1 MRHSRFVLLTS
12 LIFTAAASQAALF
25 TFHGLI
31 SGKGQSVSINYAG
44 NTMNVGAGLA
54 NVSLD
59 GGPQFWGV
67 CVDLDHWNGNGASY
81 QVNVR
86 PIEDRG
92 AFATKAAWVFN
103 NYASAVDSNVKG
115 AALQLAVW
123 DIVYDN
129 GDGLD
134 AGAFKSSASGSLLS
148 QTNSLLAASHGNTSS
163 NANWFQAVSHGNQ
176 NNRNQN
182 YMGTVPEP
190 SSVVLVAL
198 GVLGLLRRRKS

>member
-1 MRHSRFVLLTS
+1 MRNFRLLFTSS
-12 LIFTAAASQAALF
+12 LILSAAVSRAALF
-25 TFHGLI
+25 TFHGLV
-31 SGKGQSVSINYAG
+31 SGKSQAVSINYAG
-44 NTMNVGAGLA
+44 NSMNVGAGLA

-59 GGPQFWGV
+59 GGPQFLGV
-67 CVDLDHWNGNGASY
+67 CVDLDHWNGNGSSY

-92 AFATKAAWVFN
+92 PFATRAAWLFN
-103 NYASAVDSNVKG
+103 DQASSVNSNMKG

-134 AGAFKSSASGSLLS
+134 AGSFKSSASGSLLT
-148 QTNSLLAASHGNTSS
+148 QTNSYLAASFGNTSS
-163 NANWFQAVSHGNQ
+163 NANWFQAVSHGNA

-190 SSVVLVAL
+190 SSIAVIAVGAFA
-198 GVLGLLRRRKS
+198 LLRRRRR

>member
-1 MRHSRFVLLTS
+1 MRKYRFIICSSLVLSATIS
-12 LIFTAAASQAALF
+12 HAALF

-31 SGKGQSVSINYAG
+31 SGKSQAVSINYAG
-44 NTMNVGAGLA
+44 NSMNVGAGLA

-59 GGPQFWGV
+59 GGAQFWGV

-92 AFATKAAWVFN
+92 PFATKAAWVFN
-103 NYASAVDSNVKG
+103 NYASLVDSNVKG

-129 GDGLD
+129 GDGLS

-163 NANWFQAVSHGNQ
+163 NASWFQAVNHGNQ

-182 YMGTVPEP
+182 FMGTVPEP
-190 SSVVLVAL
+190 SSVALVAL
-198 GVLGLLRRRKS
+198 GVLGLLRRRNS